1 MPENKPSL
9 SSLIGATSLDTCIF
23 MDDALF
29 TNGLVTKRTRYLFA
43 DLTFDQVPTPLDPNE
58 ERIKN
63 LCDLTNVL
71 NILCK
76 TQRSTTFTDP
86 PVFDQDTV
94 GDLLKVTRMID
105 TMLLSVEPIL
115 RRRIEILDKNRPATL

>member
-29 TNGLVTKRTRYLFA
+29 TNGLVTERTRDIFA
-43 DLTFDQVPTPLDPNE
+43 NLTFDQVPTPLDPNE

-71 NILCK
+71 NILCR
-76 TQRSTTFTDP
+76 TQRFTIFTDP
-86 PVFDQDTV
+86 SVFGQETV
-94 GDLLKVTRMID
+94 TDLLKVTRMID
-105 TMLLSVEPIL
+105 TMLSSVEPIL